1 MWVAKRC
8 TSYLN
13 ICVSLISMGLI
24 RLIFVLLVSM
34 IAISRTVIN
43 VVSGPL
49 VNKTAVRPILPCLR
63 FVCISLTYKIE
74 MPNKKHQTHNRVF
87 LLQNS
92 SSDFSFYLLFSQLS
106 QQKQVFWFH
115 LRIEIYLYLF
125 YNCPVE
131 ILNI

>member
-1 MWVAKRC
+1 MWAKVEMWVAKRC

-13 ICVSLISMGLI
+13 ICVSLISVGLI
-24 RLIFVLLVSM
+24 RLIFVLLVCM

-74 MPNKKHQTHNRVF
+74 MPNKKHQTHT
-87 LLQNS
+87 
-92 SSDFSFYLLFSQLS
+92 YLIFVTNARTVS
-106 QQKQVFWFH
+106 V
-115 LRIEIYLYLF
+115 
-125 YNCPVE
+125 
-131 ILNI
+131 